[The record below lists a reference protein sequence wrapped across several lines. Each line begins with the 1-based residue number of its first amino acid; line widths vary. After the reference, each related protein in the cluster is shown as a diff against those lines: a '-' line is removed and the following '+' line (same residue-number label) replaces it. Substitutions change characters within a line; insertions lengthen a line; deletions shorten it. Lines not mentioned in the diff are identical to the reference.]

1 VSYLFDTCV
10 VSDSGKIPIDR
21 GLENWL
27 ASTPP
32 ELKHLSVLS
41 LAEIEFGIL
50 RMPGG
55 QRRTRLERWLEA
67 ETKPFFADRLLAFDA
82 AAADAWARLRHR
94 YPSAPYIDGIDG
106 QIAATALAHGLTLVT
121 RNVRDFAF
129 AGLPVFNPW
138 TK

>member
-10 VSDSGKIPIDR
+10 VSDSGKVPIDR

-27 ASTPP
+27 ANTPP

-55 QRRTRLERWLEA
+55 QRRARLERWLQN

-82 AAADAWARLRHR
+82 DAADAWAHLRNR
-94 YPSAPYIDGIDG
+94 YPNAPYLDG